1 MPCII
6 SDIYGY
12 RNPAGSL
19 VPLSGQ
25 IVTAIPDSP
34 NRFADYAGDF
44 RPLAGLNP
52 TISGSVAF
60 RYGMQTQTDLSG
72 AWSFTLPDATETYP
86 NDPPPKWTIALPDG
100 SMLVGVVPT
109 LAGPI
114 STKELVESHGWGW
127 VSQVYIAPI
136 TQGSYARGTA
146 VFTGSGTDV
155 QIIFLSNFPSSE
167 FLVTHSPGIDTNTG
181 LIPSVGHSNK
191 STSGFTLSVN
201 DPGFVGQVDWEAKL

>member
-60 RYGMQTQTDLSG
+60 RYGVQTQTDLSG
-72 AWSFTLPDATETYP
+72 AWSFTLPDATETFP

-100 SMLVGVVPT
+100 SMLAGVVPT

-114 STKELVESHGWGW
+114 STKELVELHGWGW
-127 VSQVYIAPI
+127 VSQLYIAPV

-146 VFTGSGTDV
+146 VFTGAGTDIA
-155 QIIFLSNFPSSE
+155 IIFATQFVDSSY
-167 FLVTHSPGIDTNTG
+167 LVTHSPGLDTNNG
-181 LIPSVGHSNK
+181 SIPQVGHSNK
-191 STSGFTLSVN
+191 STAGFTLSVS
-201 DPGFVGQVDWEAKL
+201 DPSFVGQVDWEAKL